1 VYFNMTRYAAILLG
15 ILLSAACWAN
25 AATKPQTTTIK
36 VLSSDTETIPLA
48 SDNNGAAKDCNLMD
62 FSAYCHHSRNEI
74 VRHKMVVEDA
84 TGKTFALACT
94 VDTMFS
100 KCASLP
106 AGTTSSAQWTKHG
119 LVVWYPNQKGREVK
133 QLYKVASAPEKTSAA
148 SDAQAG
154 SSTVET
160 AKDAGVGAPVASDDT
175 REAVINFSSTPP
187 GAEIMLDGSYV
198 GNIPSSI
205 TAAPGRHVVELS
217 MPGFATWKRE
227 LQVTAGSKVDVD
239 VTLQKTQQ

>member
-1 VYFNMTRYAAILLG
+1 MTRYAAILLG
-15 ILLSAACWAN
+15 ILLSAASWTN

-36 VLSSDTETIPLA
+36 VLRSDTETIPLA

-74 VRHKMVVEDA
+74 VRHKMVVEEA
-84 TGKTFALACT
+84 TGKAFAIACT

-106 AGTTSSAQWTKHG
+106 VGTTSSAQWTKHG

-133 QLYKVASAPEKTSAA
+133 QLYKVGPAPEKSSAA
-148 SDAQAG
+148 SDLKAD

-160 AKDAGVGAPVASDDT
+160 AKDAGVAAAAASDVT
-175 REAVINFSSTPP
+175 REAAIDFTSTPP

-198 GNIPSSI
+198 GNTPSSI
-205 TAAPGRHVVELS
+205 TAAPARHVVEIS

-227 LQVTAGSKVDVD
+227 LQVTAGSKVDVNA
-239 VTLQKTQQ
+239 TLQKTQQ

>member
-1 VYFNMTRYAAILLG
+1 MTRYAAILLG
-15 ILLSAACWAN
+15 TLLLGAIWAN

-36 VLSSDTETIPLA
+36 ILSSDTETIPLA

-84 TGKTFALACT
+84 TGKTFAIACT

-106 AGTTSSAQWTKHG
+106 VGTTTSAQWTKHG

-133 QLYKVASAPEKTSAA
+133 QLYKVGAAPEKTSAA
-148 SDAQAG
+148 SDSHAD
-154 SSTVET
+154 SSTTEM
-160 AKDAGVGAPVASDDT
+160 AKDAGVATAAASNVTGD
-175 REAVINFSSTPP
+175 AVINFSSTPP
-187 GAEIMLDGSYV
+187 GAEIVLDGSYV
-198 GNIPSSI
+198 GNTPSSI
-205 TAAPGRHVVELS
+205 TAVPGRHVVEIS
-217 MPGFATWKRE
+217 TPGFGTWKRE
-227 LQVTAGSKVDVD
+227 LQVTAGSRVDVD
-239 VTLQKTQQ
+239 AALQKTQQ

>member
-1 VYFNMTRYAAILLG
+1 MTRYAAILLG
-15 ILLSAACWAN
+15 ILLTAACWAN

-36 VLSSDTETIPLA
+36 VLSSSTETIPLS
-48 SDNNGAAKDCNLMD
+48 SDSNGAAKDCNLMD

-74 VRHKMVVEDA
+74 IRHKMVVEDA
-84 TGKTFALACT
+84 TGKSYALACT

-106 AGTTSSAQWTKHG
+106 VGTTSSAQWAKHG

-133 QLYKVASAPEKTSAA
+133 QLYKVGPAPEKTSAA
-148 SDAQAG
+148 SDSQAD
-154 SSTVET
+154 SSTVEV
-160 AKDAGVGAPVASDDT
+160 AKDAGVAAAVASDVT

-198 GNIPSSI
+198 GNTSSSI
-205 TAAPGRHVVELS
+205 TAAPGRHVIEIS
-217 MPGFATWKRE
+217 MPGFAAWKRE

-239 VTLQKTQQ
+239 ATLQKPQQ

>member
-1 VYFNMTRYAAILLG
+1 MTRYAAILLG
-15 ILLSAACWAN
+15 ILLSAACYAN
-25 AATKPQTTTIK
+25 AATKTQTTTIK
-36 VLSSDTETIPLA
+36 VLSSETETIPLA
-48 SDNNGAAKDCNLMD
+48 SDNNGAPKDCNLMD

-84 TGKTFALACT
+84 AGKTFAIACT
-94 VDTMFS
+94 VETMFS

-106 AGTTSSAQWTKHG
+106 VGATASAQYAKHG

-133 QLYKVASAPEKTSAA
+133 QLYKVASAPEKISATSD
-148 SDAQAG
+148 SQAD

-175 REAVINFSSTPP
+175 REPVINFSSTPP

-198 GNIPSSI
+198 GNTPSSI
-205 TAAPGRHVVELS
+205 TVASGRHVVELS

-227 LQVTAGSKVDVD
+227 LQVTAGSKVDVSA
-239 VTLQKTQQ
+239 TLQKTQQ

>member
-1 VYFNMTRYAAILLG
+1 MTRYAAILLG
-15 ILLSAACWAN
+15 ILLTGTIWAN
-25 AATKPQTTTIK
+25 AATKPQTTTVK
-36 VLSSDTETIPLA
+36 VLSSETKTIPLA
-48 SDNNGAAKDCNLMD
+48 SDNNGAPKDCNLMD

-84 TGKTFALACT
+84 TGKTFSIACT

-106 AGTTSSAQWTKHG
+106 VGTTASAQWAKHG

-133 QLYKVASAPEKTSAA
+133 QLYKVAAAPEKTSAT
-148 SDAQAG
+148 SDSQAD

-160 AKDAGVGAPVASDDT
+160 AKDAGVGAAPTFDTT

-187 GAEIMLDGSYV
+187 GAEIMLDGSYF
-198 GNIPSSI
+198 GNTPSSI
-205 TAAPGRHVVELS
+205 TTATGRHAVELS
-217 MPGFATWKRE
+217 MPGFAAWKRE
-227 LQVTAGSKVDVD
+227 LQVTDGSKVDVNA
-239 VTLQKTQQ
+239 TLQKTPQ

>member
-1 VYFNMTRYAAILLG
+1 MTRYAVILLWV
-15 ILLSAACWAN
+15 LSIGTISAN
-25 AATKPQTTTIK
+25 AATEPQTTTIK
-36 VLSSDTETIPLA
+36 VLSSDTETTPLA
-48 SDNNGAAKDCNLMD
+48 SDNNGAPKDCNLMD
-62 FSAYCHHSRNEI
+62 FSAYCHYSRNAI

-106 AGTTSSAQWTKHG
+106 VGTTSSAQWTKHG

-133 QLYKVASAPEKTSAA
+133 QLYKVAPAPEKTSAA
-148 SDAQAG
+148 SDSQAD

-160 AKDAGVGAPVASDDT
+160 AKHAGVGSAVASDVS

-198 GNIPSSI
+198 GNTPSSI
-205 TAAPGRHVVELS
+205 TAASGRHVVEIS

-227 LQVTAGSKVDVD
+227 LQVTAGSKIDVD
-239 VTLQKTQQ
+239 ATLQKPQQ

>member
-1 VYFNMTRYAAILLG
+1 MTRRAAILLG
-15 ILLSAACWAN
+15 ILLSAGSWAN

-74 VRHKMVVEDA
+74 VRHKMVVEDS
-84 TGKTFALACT
+84 TGKTFTIACT
-94 VDTMFS
+94 VDTIFS

-106 AGTTSSAQWTKHG
+106 VGTNTSAQWAKHG

-133 QLYKVASAPEKTSAA
+133 QLYKVASAAENASAA
-148 SDAQAG
+148 SVSQAD
-154 SSTVET
+154 SSSVEI
-160 AKDAGVGAPVASDDT
+160 AKDTDVAAAAASDVT
-175 REAVINFSSTPP
+175 PEAVIDFSSTPP

-198 GNIPSSI
+198 GNTPSSI
-205 TAAPGRHVVELS
+205 TVASGRHVVETS
-217 MPGFATWKRE
+217 IPGFATWKRE
-227 LQVTAGSKVDVD
+227 LQVTAGSKVDVNA
-239 VTLQKTQQ
+239 TLQKTQQ

>member
-1 VYFNMTRYAAILLG
+1 MTRYATILLG
-15 ILLSAACWAN
+15 IVLSAACCAN
-25 AATKPQTTTIK
+25 AATKPQTTIIK
-36 VLSSDTETIPLA
+36 VLSSNTETIPLA

-106 AGTTSSAQWTKHG
+106 VGATASAQYAKHG
-119 LVVWYPNQKGREVK
+119 LVVWYPNQKGRQVK
-133 QLYKVASAPEKTSAA
+133 QLYKVAAAPEKILATSD
-148 SDAQAG
+148 SQAD
-154 SSTVET
+154 SSTVEM
-160 AKDAGVGAPVASDDT
+160 AKDAGVATAPGSGVT
-175 REAVINFSSTPP
+175 RDAVINFSSTPLA
-187 GAEIMLDGSYV
+187 AEIMLDGSYV
-198 GNIPSSI
+198 GNTPSSI
-205 TAAPGRHVVELS
+205 TASPGRHVVEMS

-239 VTLQKTQQ
+239 ATLQKAQP

>member
-1 VYFNMTRYAAILLG
+1 MTRYAAILLG
-15 ILLSAACWAN
+15 ILLSAAGWAN

-106 AGTTSSAQWTKHG
+106 VGATASAQWAKHG

-133 QLYKVASAPEKTSAA
+133 QLYKVASAPEKIAAA
-148 SDAQAG
+148 SASQTD
-154 SSTVET
+154 SSTVDM
-160 AKDAGVGAPVASDDT
+160 AKDAGAAAAAASDVT
-175 REAVINFSSTPP
+175 REAVINFSSSPP
-187 GAEIMLDGSYV
+187 DAEIMLDGSYV
-198 GNIPSSI
+198 GNTWSSI
-205 TAAPGRHVVELS
+205 TTAPGRHVVEIS

-239 VTLQKTQQ
+239 AILQKTQQ

>member
-1 VYFNMTRYAAILLG
+1 MTRYAAILLG
-15 ILLSAACWAN
+15 ILLSAAGWAS

-36 VLSSDTETIPLA
+36 VLSSDTETIPLN

-84 TGKTFALACT
+84 AGKTFAIACT
-94 VDTMFS
+94 VDTVFS

-106 AGTTSSAQWTKHG
+106 VGATASAQYAKHG

-133 QLYKVASAPEKTSAA
+133 QLYKVAPAPEKTSAA
-148 SDAQAG
+148 FDPQADL
-154 SSTVET
+154 STIET
-160 AKDAGVGAPVASDDT
+160 AKDAGVAVAAASDVT
-175 REAVINFSSTPP
+175 REAVIDFSSIPL

-198 GNIPSSI
+198 GNTPSSI
-205 TAAPGRHVVELS
+205 TVASGRHVVEIS

-239 VTLQKTQQ
+239 ATLQKTQQ

>member
-1 VYFNMTRYAAILLG
+1 MTRYAVILLG
-15 ILLSAACWAN
+15 ILLGAACWAN

-36 VLSSDTETIPLA
+36 VLSSSTETIPLS

-74 VRHKMVVEDA
+74 ILHKMVVEDS
-84 TGKTFALACT
+84 TGKTFALVCT

-106 AGTTSSAQWTKHG
+106 VGTTSSAQWAKRG

-133 QLYKVASAPEKTSAA
+133 QLYKVGPAPEKTSAA
-148 SDAQAG
+148 SDSQAA
-154 SSTVET
+154 SSTVEV
-160 AKDAGVGAPVASDDT
+160 AKDAGVAAAVASDVT

-187 GAEIMLDGSYV
+187 GAEIVLDGSYV
-198 GNIPSSI
+198 GNTPSSI
-205 TAAPGRHVVELS
+205 TAVPGRHVVEIS
-217 MPGFATWKRE
+217 MPGFAPWKRK
-227 LQVTAGSKVDVD
+227 LQVTAGSKVEVKA
-239 VTLQKTQQ
+239 TLGKEGR